1 MSDRSPNITTH
12 DPFGS
17 LLGYAP
23 GGVAIYSS
31 DYNTADEKEFPN
43 DAAFRSYVGREYM
56 GYKWQCVE
64 FARRYLYLNHGMVF
78 ADVGMH
84 MRFSHCVFFAKW
96 LTMPCCRYRRSLM
109 AVNASHK
116 RVRC

>member
-1 MSDRSPNITTH
+1 MSDRSPNITTN

-64 FARRYLYLNHGMVF
+64 FARRYLYSECSNVF
-78 ADVGMH
+78 ATFVSSV
-84 MRFSHCVFFAKW
+84 RIFSSSPSSMIYAFISASDKISDF
-96 LTMPCCRYRRSLM
+96 LLSL
-109 AVNASHK
+109 ALS
-116 RVRC
+116 